1 MVEYYFAD
9 TPCYFPLLTKRNE
22 GYSNTGHGKPK
33 SLHGLS
39 SLCESLRDCD
49 GLVVAALI
57 DPHGFWLFA
66 LMLSI
71 VG

>member
-1 MVEYYFAD
+1 MLFCRY
-9 TPCYFPLLTKRNE
+9 TLLLPSAYKRNE

-39 SLCESLRDCD
+39 SLCESLRDYD
-49 GLVVAALI
+49 GLVIVALI